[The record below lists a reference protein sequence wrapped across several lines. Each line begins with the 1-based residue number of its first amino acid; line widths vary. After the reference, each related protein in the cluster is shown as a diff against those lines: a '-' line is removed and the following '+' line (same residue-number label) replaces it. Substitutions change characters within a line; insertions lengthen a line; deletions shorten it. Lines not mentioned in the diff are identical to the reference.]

1 MSNYPDDVR
10 QYDNDP
16 RSPFYTGDAQ
26 DELYE
31 QAVVDWIDTH
41 LGDCN
46 VDADAFKIC
55 NEALAN
61 SNDCDAALKNFF
73 ELYEEEATTDSAKAL
88 NLDLADKLMRS
99 VKEALAS
106 YAESAL

>member
-16 RSPFYTGDAQ
+16 RSPFYTGDIQ
-26 DELYE
+26 EELYE
-31 QAVVDWIDTH
+31 AAVVDWIETR

-46 VDADAFKIC
+46 VDADAFEIC

-88 NLDLADKLMRS
+88 NLDLADKLMLS
-99 VKEALAS
+99 VKEALVS
-106 YAESAL
+106 YAESDL